1 MCTKEMTLGEEII
14 NLSAKG
20 VDISTVERI
29 YKKYINQCKSEDIT
43 VGDQIKI
50 PLEDLGTFTAT
61 VHNIT
66 DDKILFIFDDYVA
79 RRRINNKNVNKGG
92 YGESDLKEWIDMKLF
107 NKFPLEFR
115 KNMSDLT
122 IPTVGQI
129 LGWDDEWCRSTFEY
143 DDNEQFLSMKSR
155 EIIVQLGENQ
165 EKVNI
170 PDPITQQEFR
180 NYLLNTFDQSPFAD
194 ILFLKDDQENSQSS
208 NSFVTGSYF
217 DIAFDDNNS
226 LYSKENTTR
235 DLINQYNSVY
245 LKDKNIN

>member
-66 DDKILFIFDDYVA
+66 DDKVLFIFDDYVA

-155 EIIVQLGENQ
+155 RNRVAYYDNKCSWGWLRNAAKKEIY
-165 EKVNI
+165 
-170 PDPITQQEFR
+170 T
-180 NYLLNTFDQSPFAD
+180 SCFAYVD
-194 ILFLKDDQENSQSS
+194 VCGNAS
-208 NSFVTGSYF
+208 NS
-217 DIAFDDNNS
+217 IASNS
-226 LYSKENTTR
+226 GGVRPEFL
-235 DLINQYNSVY
+235 L
-245 LKDKNIN
+245 DKTVANDVIFNFK